1 MKVIYIRDSKSRGY
15 LRVGF
20 SDGEQK
26 IEYTVSEFD
35 YKELGSLLIG
45 DTLEDP
51 SGFILADMRYR
62 ARLRAL
68 RILSYG
74 DNNEASLIRK
84 LISHSISPEIAR
96 EVCREMVALGYIN
109 ERRQLERLI
118 ESEAN
123 VRLNGRK
130 RIFQRLIAKGYKK
143 EDISE
148 ALQRLIDE
156 GTVDFSVIKDK
167 LLLKYA
173 DKYQGE
179 DKKRELLCK
188 HGFYSDL

>member
-15 LRVGF
+15 LRIGF

-45 DTLEDP
+45 DTLEEP

-62 ARLRAL
+62 ARLCAL
-68 RILSYG
+68 RLLSYG
-74 DNNEASLIRK
+74 DNNESSLMRK
-84 LISHSISPEIAR
+84 LISRSISPEVAR
-96 EVCREMVALGYIN
+96 EVCEEMVSRGYIN

-118 ESEAN
+118 ETEAN

-130 RIFQRLIAKGYKK
+130 RIFPRLIAKGYKR
-143 EDISE
+143 EEIGEVLESLVDDGVI
-148 ALQRLIDE
+148 
-156 GTVDFSVIKDK
+156 DFSLIKK
-167 LLLKYA
+167 RLLDKYA

-179 DKKRELLCK
+179 EKRRELLYK